1 VDSLLCEILILVST
15 AVAGLFWRR
24 HPFLMSGTAE
34 CGRAERK
41 LISAVRALLN
51 VRAM

>member
-1 VDSLLCEILILVST
+1 MDSLLCGILILVST
-15 AVAGLFWRR
+15 AVVGLFWRR
-24 HPFLMSGTAE
+24 HPWWMSGTAE

-41 LISAVRALLN
+41 LISAVRTLLN